1 MEYSRRKLFNQ
12 VMIDAKERRGGQETG
27 LDTLV
32 LLSVNDEWYTLVNTN
47 YMIKANASNHS
58 AL

>member
-27 LDTLV
+27 LETLV
-32 LLSVNDEWYTLVNTN
+32 LLSVNDEWYTLVYTN

>member
-27 LDTLV
+27 SDTLL
-32 LLSVNDEWYTLVNTN
+32 LLSVNDEWYTLVYIN